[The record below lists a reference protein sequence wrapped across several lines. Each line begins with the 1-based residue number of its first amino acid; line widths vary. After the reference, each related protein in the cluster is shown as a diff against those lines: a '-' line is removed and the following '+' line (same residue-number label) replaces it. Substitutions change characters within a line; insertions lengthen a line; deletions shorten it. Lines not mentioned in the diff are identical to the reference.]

1 QFHDE
6 KYLNTIKQTDSSTTP
21 PTLVE
26 STTGPTGGG
35 LLCSLQTL
43 VTAVTNGSYIISDR
57 IYNIATLDQTPHTE
71 MLAILRPIQEH
82 RCITVRIQSQL
93 QPNSTELV
101 EGVLEIFCGL
111 KLVVQFSF
119 WINRETG
126 CTELFF
132 GNVRV
137 DLERCGTIEP
147 ARPESFYRLQIE
159 SSAKIIFQLGFAQSP
174 ALQESVPLPNHE
186 LKEFSPASIE
196 DMFKCDCT
204 LLREAFK
211 TLKMCVVGSVNNIT
225 KLVIH
230 ISVIVSIAAATTCLL
245 ILIVWVTLLEN
256 IKAPDQESKSTIM
269 AINLIL
275 QFLYFELRQ
284 SNRVRKWFHRK
295 LSLEL
300 DELISKTTTGKLFD
314 KLTIRDLDLGSQFPE
329 IKNFRLH
336 AVDLHPDEGHI
347 ESLDVLLD
355 LHYEGNFRL
364 TIDADMV
371 LGKKGSLALR
381 VKQVSGL
388 ARLQFTRKPYTHWSL
403 SFINDPKV
411 ELDVQSHFQGRQM
424 QSNITSLISNQ
435 IRKAIRRKHTLP
447 NYKLRYK
454 PFFHRVEEDYEL
466 NEIVPN
472 GTLEV
477 TIAEISRLNAPVRTL
492 THVYC
497 TLTLAHMPWVV
508 ARHQDDANVMIVAL
522 DIEIHKAKNQ
532 QIGIVFKQTDQS
544 VLIDAVIPNTP
555 ASKAELRRGDVLLSI
570 QGKRVTNI
578 NQVPKVIKALNRPMF
593 VLRIERLV
601 AGQIKNDAL
610 LDDFEADFE
619 EIDPNLNITFVKNA
633 DTVQIGG
640 GAAVGTAGVAVLRER
655 KLVRRNSKDNSGGES
670 SHSNTPGTTP
680 VKKASLI
687 TSSAAMAEATPR
699 GSFSEPSA
707 ASKAKGN
714 VECYPQHS
722 SVDAEFNSFI
732 RLDDPCTF
740 QLMEKYSYL
749 NLSVFGKSNEENRLL
764 GYLNIPINSILLE
777 CNESHLGHHLKKYPL
792 LPPEAIDVSNH
803 PLSMQ
808 SGFDQNYCYGDVLL
822 SFVWNGNAL
831 SFASPTPS
839 KVISAENKKQRLI
852 TISRGSADKLDDD
865 RTDGPLES
873 KSPLSTFTQI
883 PPQTQ
888 QQQQQHDFIRTH
900 FHRTTQCDYC
910 GKKIWLKDA
919 VQCRDCAMCCHKKCI
934 NKCQSSTVCTAN
946 EAGVAVAD
954 ARSSSSAASL
964 AATVSPV
971 SAAVAATAAAAGSL
985 QPEFKVTEP
994 ESPTIE
1000 VEDFV
1005 DIAEEQQQIIP
1016 KSKLETHRQSFS
1028 DLLVQGLKRVNSANN
1043 LSIPSMAGLNPSSKS
1058 LPPTPQ
1064 HTPRKQSLANV
1075 NANPFLLVTQ
1085 RLEALP
1091 EDVNELNMEQI
1102 VDLTAPLIE
1111 YGPSDTL
1118 MGLAKSTSKTMYGD
1132 CESDVRTE
1140 KINKLVSTGG
1150 SGGGGGGGGDSG
1162 RGLSKLHI
1170 ALDYE
1175 TINQSV
1181 LNATKD
1187 SNSSSGSSVVG
1198 ANPNTKVEL
1207 ADGKGGKSVAQPQHQ
1222 QQQQHDSTRSAFLA
1236 GQSEERVQALSIIML
1251 HLCSGLQYVQG
1262 NLGQ

>member
-1 QFHDE
+1 MDFV
-6 KYLNTIKQTDSSTTP
+6 N
-21 PTLVE
+21 
-26 STTGPTGGG
+26 
-35 LLCSLQTL
+35 LLLFCLMSC
-43 VTAVTNGSYIISDR
+43 VIGAVVMLLIQYYAFVR
-57 IYNIATLDQTPHTE
+57 YFRLPELDQE
-71 MLAILRPIQEH
+71 QENQ
-82 RCITVRIQSQL
+82 RKSAFSERY
-93 QPNSTELV
+93 
-101 EGVLEIFCGL
+101 VLP
-111 KLVVQFSF
+111 
-119 WINRETG
+119 
-126 CTELFF
+126 
-132 GNVRV
+132 
-137 DLERCGTIEP
+137 D
-147 ARPESFYRLQIE
+147 
-159 SSAKIIFQLGFAQSP
+159 
-174 ALQESVPLPNHE
+174 
-186 LKEFSPASIE
+186 
-196 DMFKCDCT
+196 
-204 LLREAFK
+204 
-211 TLKMCVVGSVNNIT
+211 
-225 KLVIH
+225 
-230 ISVIVSIAAATTCLL
+230 
-245 ILIVWVTLLEN
+245 TLLEN

-466 NEIVPN
+466 NEIIPN

-477 TIAEISRLNAPVRTL
+477 TIAEISRLNAPIRTL

-508 ARHQDDANVMIVAL
+508 ARQQEDQTAMIVSL

-532 QIGIVFKQTDQS
+532 QIGIVFKQSEQT

-578 NQVPKVIKALNRPMF
+578 SQVPKVIKTLNRPMF

-601 AGQIKNDAL
+601 PGQIKNDGL
-610 LDDFEADFE
+610 MEDYEEAFE
-619 EIDPNLNITFVKNA
+619 EIDPNLNITFVKNMEA
-633 DTVQIGG
+633 VQIGSSSTS
-640 GAAVGTAGVAVLRER
+640 GTVLRER

-680 VKKASLI
+680 VKKAMTIAGRDSI
-687 TSSAAMAEATPR
+687 IPGMESTPR
-699 GSFSEPSA
+699 GSFSDPA
-707 ASKAKGN
+707 TGGGGKQKAI
-714 VECYPQHS
+714 VDCYPQHS

-749 NLSVFGKSNEENRLL
+749 NLSVFGKNNEENRLL
-764 GYLNIPINSILLE
+764 GYLNIPINSILVE

-803 PLSMQ
+803 ALSMQ

-822 SFVWNGNAL
+822 SFVWNGSAL
-831 SFASPTPS
+831 ACSSATPI
-839 KVISAENKKQRLI
+839 KVISGENKKQRLI

-865 RTDGPLES
+865 RTDGLLEVKAPS
-873 KSPLSTFTQI
+873 ATCTQL
-883 PPQTQ
+883 PAQVQP
-888 QQQQQHDFIRTH
+888 QQQHDFIRTH

-946 EAGVAVAD
+946 ETAITATVE
-954 ARSSSSAASL
+954 RSSSSSTTTTTASGGM
-964 AATVSPV
+964 VPPPV
-971 SAAVAATAAAAGSL
+971 SSPGSL

-1005 DIAEEQQQIIP
+1005 DIAEEQQQIVS

-1043 LSIPSMAGLNPSSKS
+1043 LSIPTMGGMNPSSKS

-1075 NANPFLLVTQ
+1075 STNPFLLVTQ
-1085 RLEALP
+1085 RLESLP

-1102 VDLTAPLIE
+1102 VELTAPLIE

-1118 MGLAKSTSKTMYGD
+1118 MALAKSSSKTMYGD
-1132 CESDVRTE
+1132 CEPDVRTE
-1140 KINKLVSTGG
+1140 KINKL
-1150 SGGGGGGGGDSG
+1150 
-1162 RGLSKLHI
+1162 LSKLHI

-1181 LNATKD
+1181 LSATKE
-1187 SNSSSGSSVVG
+1187 SNSSSGSSGAG
-1198 ANPNTKVEL
+1198 ANANCKEITDTK
-1207 ADGKGGKSVAQPQHQ
+1207 GKCAA
-1222 QQQQHDSTRSAFLA
+1222 QQQHDSTRSAFLA

-1251 HLCSGLQYVQG
+1251 HLCSGLQCVQG

>member
-1 QFHDE
+1 MDFV
-6 KYLNTIKQTDSSTTP
+6 S
-21 PTLVE
+21 
-26 STTGPTGGG
+26 
-35 LLCSLQTL
+35 LLLFCLMSC
-43 VTAVTNGSYIISDR
+43 VIGAVLMLLIQYYAFVR
-57 IYNIATLDQTPHTE
+57 YFRLPELDQE
-71 MLAILRPIQEH
+71 QEDQ
-82 RCITVRIQSQL
+82 RKSAFSERY
-93 QPNSTELV
+93 
-101 EGVLEIFCGL
+101 VLP
-111 KLVVQFSF
+111 
-119 WINRETG
+119 
-126 CTELFF
+126 
-132 GNVRV
+132 
-137 DLERCGTIEP
+137 D
-147 ARPESFYRLQIE
+147 
-159 SSAKIIFQLGFAQSP
+159 
-174 ALQESVPLPNHE
+174 
-186 LKEFSPASIE
+186 
-196 DMFKCDCT
+196 
-204 LLREAFK
+204 
-211 TLKMCVVGSVNNIT
+211 
-225 KLVIH
+225 
-230 ISVIVSIAAATTCLL
+230 
-245 ILIVWVTLLEN
+245 TLLEN

-477 TIAEISRLNAPVRTL
+477 TVAEISRLNAPIRTL

-508 ARHQDDANVMIVAL
+508 ARQQDDQCVMVVSL

-532 QIGIVFKQTDQS
+532 QIGIVFKQSDQT

-555 ASKAELRRGDVLLSI
+555 ASKAELRRGDILLSI

-578 NQVPKVIKALNRPMF
+578 SQVPKVIKALNRPMF
-593 VLRIERLV
+593 VLRIERFV
-601 AGQIKNDAL
+601 PGQIKNDAM
-610 LDDFEADFE
+610 LDDTDGDFE
-619 EIDPNLNITFVKNA
+619 EIDPNLNITFIKNV
-633 DTVQIGG
+633 DTVQIGTG
-640 GAAVGTAGVAVLRER
+640 GGGSTLRER
-655 KLVRRNSKDNSGGES
+655 RLTRRNSKDNSGGES

-680 VKKASLI
+680 VKKPTLVGRD
-687 TSSAAMAEATPR
+687 ATGFLEQPAR
-699 GSFSEPSA
+699 GSFSDPLA
-707 ASKAKGN
+707 TTTTTTTMTTGRKAN
-714 VECYPQHS
+714 VDCFPQHS
-722 SVDAEFNSFI
+722 SIDAEFNSFI
-732 RLDDPCTF
+732 RLDDPCMF

-749 NLSVFGKSNEENRLL
+749 NLSVFGKNSEENRLL
-764 GYLNIPINSILLE
+764 GYLSIPINSILLE

-822 SFVWNGNAL
+822 SFVWTG
-831 SFASPTPS
+831 
-839 KVISAENKKQRLI
+839 SAINTVSSLPGKGLGTESKKQRLI

-865 RTDGPLES
+865 RPDGLLDAKLPTVS
-873 KSPLSTFTQI
+873 YPPSPLPTQAATSG
-883 PPQTQ
+883 P
-888 QQQQQHDFIRTH
+888 QQQHDFIRTH

-934 NKCQSSTVCTAN
+934 NKCQSSTVCSAN
-946 EAGVAVAD
+946 EG
-954 ARSSSSAASL
+954 AASER
-964 AATVSPV
+964 ASFSTTTTTSGGSTGSV
-971 SAAVAATAAAAGSL
+971 AAAAAATTSASTL
-985 QPEFKVTEP
+985 QPEFKLTEP

-1000 VEDFV
+1000 
-1005 DIAEEQQQIIP
+1005 
-1016 KSKLETHRQSFS
+1016 LEAHRQSFS

-1043 LSIPSMAGLNPSSKS
+1043 LSIPTMAGLNPGSKS

-1075 NANPFLLVTQ
+1075 NANPFVVVTQ
-1085 RLEALP
+1085 RLESLP
-1091 EDVNELNMEQI
+1091 EDVNELSMEQI

-1118 MGLAKSTSKTMYGD
+1118 MALAKSSSKTMYTD
-1132 CESDVRTE
+1132 CEPEVRTE
-1140 KINKLVSTGG
+1140 KINKL
-1150 SGGGGGGGGDSG
+1150 
-1162 RGLSKLHI
+1162 LSKLHI

-1175 TINQSV
+1175 TINQSS
-1181 LNATKD
+1181 LK
-1187 SNSSSGSSVVG
+1187 
-1198 ANPNTKVEL
+1198 L
-1207 ADGKGGKSVAQPQHQ
+1207 ADGKGKSAAQQ
-1222 QQQQHDSTRSAFLA
+1222 QQQQHDSTRTAFLA

>member
-1 QFHDE
+1 MIITM
-6 KYLNTIKQTDSSTTP
+6 LNSRFLVLVLLTVVLFQGSFGIIPQNGLPLNKVTPTNEPEDDSEEESFDPTEASPTP
-21 PTLVE
+21 CHVR
-26 STTGPTGGG
+26 
-35 LLCSLQTL
+35 TL
-43 VTAVTNGSYIISDR
+43 VTPDSNASIVIPDRVYDII
-57 IYNIATLDQTPHTE
+57 TLDQSATPIE
-71 MLAILRPIQEH
+71 LPAILVPIKDY
-82 RCITVRIQSQL
+82 RCITVRLQSQL
-93 QPNSTELV
+93 QPNSTDMAEGLLEL
-101 EGVLEIFCGL
+101 FCGL
-111 KLVVQFSF
+111 RLLIRFTF
-119 WINRETG
+119 WVNRQTG
-126 CTELFF
+126 CTDLFLE
-132 GNVRV
+132 NIRV
-137 DLERCGTIEP
+137 DLERCGTIDP
-147 ARPESFYRLQIE
+147 ANPETFYYLLVQRTSKIVFRLGYE
-159 SSAKIIFQLGFAQSP
+159 SSP
-174 ALQESVPLPNHE
+174 ALEESKSLPNHDV
-186 LKEFSPASIE
+186 KSAGPPPIEF
-196 DMFKCDCT
+196 MWKCNCT
-204 LLREAFK
+204 APRDAFK
-211 TLKMCVVGSVNNIT
+211 GLKMC
-225 KLVIH
+225 
-230 ISVIVSIAAATTCLL
+230 
-245 ILIVWVTLLEN
+245 TLLEN

-472 GTLEV
+472 GSLEV
-477 TIAEISRLNAPVRTL
+477 TIAEISRLNAPIRTL

-508 ARHQDDANVMIVAL
+508 ARQQEDQSVMIVSL

-532 QIGIVFKQTDQS
+532 QIGIVFKQTDQT

-578 NQVPKVIKALNRPMF
+578 SQVPKVIKTLNRPMF

-601 AGQIKNDAL
+601 PGQIKNDGL
-610 LDDFEADFE
+610 IEDCEADFE
-619 EIDPNLNITFVKNA
+619 EIDPNLNITFVKNVEA
-633 DTVQIGG
+633 VQIGSSSG
-640 GAAVGTAGVAVLRER
+640 SVLRER

-680 VKKASLI
+680 VKKATI
-687 TSSAAMAEATPR
+687 TGRDSIIPGVEVTPR
-699 GSFSEPSA
+699 GSFSEPGSGCSA
-707 ASKAKGN
+707 GKPKTN
-714 VECYPQHS
+714 IDCYPQHS

-749 NLSVFGKSNEENRLL
+749 NLSVFGKNSDENRLL
-764 GYLNIPINSILLE
+764 GYLNIPINSILVE

-822 SFVWNGNAL
+822 SFVWNGSAMTC
-831 SFASPTPS
+831 SSVTPS
-839 KVISAENKKQRLI
+839 KAFVGDNKKQRLI

-865 RTDGPLES
+865 RTDGLLEV
-873 KSPLSTFTQI
+873 KSPMVGCTQL
-883 PPQTQ
+883 PTQ
-888 QQQQQHDFIRTH
+888 VQPQQQHDFIRTH

-946 EAGVAVAD
+946 EG
-954 ARSSSSAASL
+954 S
-964 AATVSPV
+964 
-971 SAAVAATAAAAGSL
+971 AVAATVERSASSSTTTTIVSGGTVPAPATSSSSL

-1005 DIAEEQQQIIP
+1005 DIAEEQQQIVS

-1043 LSIPSMAGLNPSSKS
+1043 LSIPTMGGLNPSSKS

-1075 NANPFLLVTQ
+1075 SANPFLLVTQ
-1085 RLEALP
+1085 RLESLP

-1102 VDLTAPLIE
+1102 VELTAPLIE

-1118 MGLAKSTSKTMYGD
+1118 MALAKSSSKTMYGD
-1132 CESDVRTE
+1132 CEPDVRTD
-1140 KINKLVSTGG
+1140 KINKLVSAD
-1150 SGGGGGGGGDSG
+1150 GDT
-1162 RGLSKLHI
+1162 

-1181 LNATKD
+1181 LNATRE
-1187 SNSSSGSSVVG
+1187 SNSGSGSSGAG
-1198 ANPNTKVEL
+1198 ANPNSKEIT
-1207 ADGKGGKSVAQPQHQ
+1207 DGKGKLSAQ
-1222 QQQQHDSTRSAFLA
+1222 QQQDSTRSAFLA

>member
-1 QFHDE
+1 MDFV
-6 KYLNTIKQTDSSTTP
+6 N
-21 PTLVE
+21 
-26 STTGPTGGG
+26 
-35 LLCSLQTL
+35 LLLFCLMSC
-43 VTAVTNGSYIISDR
+43 VIGAVVMLLIQYYAFVR
-57 IYNIATLDQTPHTE
+57 YFRLPELDQ
-71 MLAILRPIQEH
+71 QEEDQ
-82 RCITVRIQSQL
+82 RKSAFSERY
-93 QPNSTELV
+93 
-101 EGVLEIFCGL
+101 VLP
-111 KLVVQFSF
+111 
-119 WINRETG
+119 
-126 CTELFF
+126 
-132 GNVRV
+132 
-137 DLERCGTIEP
+137 D
-147 ARPESFYRLQIE
+147 
-159 SSAKIIFQLGFAQSP
+159 
-174 ALQESVPLPNHE
+174 
-186 LKEFSPASIE
+186 
-196 DMFKCDCT
+196 
-204 LLREAFK
+204 
-211 TLKMCVVGSVNNIT
+211 
-225 KLVIH
+225 
-230 ISVIVSIAAATTCLL
+230 
-245 ILIVWVTLLEN
+245 TLLEN

-454 PFFHRVEEDYEL
+454 PFFHRVEEDYDM
-466 NEIVPN
+466 NEIIPN

-477 TIAEISRLNAPVRTL
+477 TIAEISRLNAPIRTL
-492 THVYC
+492 SHVYC

-508 ARHQDDANVMIVAL
+508 ARQQEDQNVMIVSL
-522 DIEIHKAKNQ
+522 DVEIHKAKNQ
-532 QIGIVFKQTDQS
+532 QFGIVFKQMEQT

-555 ASKAELRRGDVLLSI
+555 ASKADLRRGDVLLSI

-578 NQVPKVIKALNRPMF
+578 SQVPKVIKALNRPMF

-601 AGQIKNDAL
+601 PGQIKNDAL
-610 LDDFEADFE
+610 LDDIEADFE
-619 EIDPNLNITFVKNA
+619 EIDPNLNITFVKNVEA
-633 DTVQIGG
+633 VQIGG
-640 GAAVGTAGVAVLRER
+640 TVSSGSSTGLRER

-680 VKKASLI
+680 VKKASIAPVSPL
-687 TSSAAMAEATPR
+687 EPTPR
-699 GSFSEPSA
+699 SSFSDPSGSGA
-707 ASKAKGN
+707 GKTKAN
-714 VECYPQHS
+714 VDGYPQHS
-722 SVDAEFNSFI
+722 SIDAEFNSFI

-740 QLMEKYSYL
+740 QLMENYSYL
-749 NLSVFGKSNEENRLL
+749 NLSVFGKNSDENRLL

-822 SFVWNGNAL
+822 SFVWNGSAISLGSSSGSKMTNADG
-831 SFASPTPS
+831 
-839 KVISAENKKQRLI
+839 KKQKLI
-852 TISRGSADKLDDD
+852 TISRGSADRLDDD
-865 RTDGPLES
+865 RMDGVLDG
-873 KSPLSTFTQI
+873 KSAGMGSATATVQVQQ
-883 PPQTQ
+883 PQP

-934 NKCQSSTVCTAN
+934 NKCQSSTICTAN
-946 EAGVAVAD
+946 E
-954 ARSSSSAASL
+954 
-964 AATVSPV
+964 
-971 SAAVAATAAAAGSL
+971 AATAAAADRPSSSSSATTPGGSSGAGVL
-985 QPEFKVTEP
+985 QPEFKLTEP

-1005 DIAEEQQQIIP
+1005 DIVEEQQMVP

-1043 LSIPSMAGLNPSSKS
+1043 LSIPTMAGLNPSSKS

-1085 RLEALP
+1085 RLESLP
-1091 EDVNELNMEQI
+1091 EDVGELNMEQL

-1118 MGLAKSTSKTMYGD
+1118 MALAKSTSKTMYGE
-1132 CESDVRTE
+1132 CEPDVRTE
-1140 KINKLVSTGG
+1140 KINKL
-1150 SGGGGGGGGDSG
+1150 
-1162 RGLSKLHI
+1162 LSKLHI

-1187 SNSSSGSSVVG
+1187 SSSSSGSSVGG
-1198 ANPNTKVEL
+1198 ANPNSKDI
-1207 ADGKGGKSVAQPQHQ
+1207 ADGKAKSAVE
-1222 QQQQHDSTRSAFLA
+1222 QQHDGTRSAFLA

>member
-1 QFHDE
+1 MDFV
-6 KYLNTIKQTDSSTTP
+6 S
-21 PTLVE
+21 
-26 STTGPTGGG
+26 
-35 LLCSLQTL
+35 LLLFCLMSC
-43 VTAVTNGSYIISDR
+43 VIGAVLMLLIQYYAFVR
-57 IYNIATLDQTPHTE
+57 YFRLPELDQE
-71 MLAILRPIQEH
+71 QEDE
-82 RCITVRIQSQL
+82 RKSAFSERY
-93 QPNSTELV
+93 
-101 EGVLEIFCGL
+101 VLP
-111 KLVVQFSF
+111 
-119 WINRETG
+119 
-126 CTELFF
+126 
-132 GNVRV
+132 
-137 DLERCGTIEP
+137 D
-147 ARPESFYRLQIE
+147 
-159 SSAKIIFQLGFAQSP
+159 
-174 ALQESVPLPNHE
+174 
-186 LKEFSPASIE
+186 
-196 DMFKCDCT
+196 
-204 LLREAFK
+204 
-211 TLKMCVVGSVNNIT
+211 
-225 KLVIH
+225 
-230 ISVIVSIAAATTCLL
+230 
-245 ILIVWVTLLEN
+245 TLLEN

-403 SFINDPKV
+403 SFISDPKV

-472 GTLEV
+472 GALEV
-477 TIAEISRLNAPVRTL
+477 TVAEISRLNAPVRTL

-508 ARHQDDANVMIVAL
+508 ARQQEDQCVMVVSL

-532 QIGIVFKQTDQS
+532 QIGIVFKQSDQT

-555 ASKAELRRGDVLLSI
+555 ASKAELRRGDILLSI

-578 NQVPKVIKALNRPMF
+578 SQVPKVIKALNRPMF

-601 AGQIKNDAL
+601 PGQIKNDAML
-610 LDDFEADFE
+610 EDTDGDFE
-619 EIDPNLNITFVKNA
+619 EIDPNLNITFVKNV

-640 GAAVGTAGVAVLRER
+640 GSSGGSTLRER
-655 KLVRRNSKDNSGGES
+655 RLTRRNSKDNSGGES

-680 VKKASLI
+680 VKKPTLVGRD
-687 TSSAAMAEATPR
+687 ATGFLEQTAR
-699 GSFSEPSA
+699 GSFSDPQA
-707 ASKAKGN
+707 ATTPGGSRKGN
-714 VECYPQHS
+714 IDCFPQHS
-722 SVDAEFNSFI
+722 SIDAEFNSFI
-732 RLDDPCTF
+732 RLDDPCMF

-749 NLSVFGKSNEENRLL
+749 NLSVFGKNSEENRLL

-822 SFVWNGNAL
+822 SFVWTGSAINTVSAQ
-831 SFASPTPS
+831 PS
-839 KVISAENKKQRLI
+839 KGLGGESKKMRLI

-865 RTDGPLES
+865 RTDGLS
-873 KSPLSTFTQI
+873 DVKSPVVSHPPSPLPTQA
-883 PPQTQ
+883 TGS
-888 QQQQQHDFIRTH
+888 QQQQHDFIRTH

-934 NKCQSSTVCTAN
+934 NKCQSSTVCSAN
-946 EAGVAVAD
+946 EGAATERASFSTASTTTAVTSASTGSVAV
-954 ARSSSSAASL
+954 SL
-964 AATVSPV
+964 AA
-971 SAAVAATAAAAGSL
+971 AAAATPTASTL
-985 QPEFKVTEP
+985 QPEFKLTEP

-1005 DIAEEQQQIIP
+1005 DIAEEHQQQQQQQQQQQLQQQQQQQPQQQTIP
-1016 KSKLETHRQSFS
+1016 KSKLEAHRQSFS

-1043 LSIPSMAGLNPSSKS
+1043 LSIPTMAGLNPGSKS

-1075 NANPFLLVTQ
+1075 SANPFVVVTQ
-1085 RLEALP
+1085 RLESLP
-1091 EDVNELNMEQI
+1091 EDVNELCMEQI

-1118 MGLAKSTSKTMYGD
+1118 MALAKSSSKTMYTD
-1132 CESDVRTE
+1132 CDPDVRTE
-1140 KINKLVSTGG
+1140 KINKLVSA
-1150 SGGGGGGGGDSG
+1150 GGGPPG
-1162 RGLSKLHI
+1162 
-1170 ALDYE
+1170 
-1175 TINQSV
+1175 SV
-1181 LNATKD
+1181 LVRRT
-1187 SNSSSGSSVVG
+1187 
-1198 ANPNTKVEL
+1198 
-1207 ADGKGGKSVAQPQHQ
+1207 QPFSCTLFAAFQTAHSTGLRNHQ
-1222 QQQQHDSTRSAFLA
+1222 PVFAECD
-1236 GQSEERVQALSIIML
+1236 
-1251 HLCSGLQYVQG
+1251 QG
-1262 NLGQ
+1262 WR

>member
-1 QFHDE
+1 MDFV
-6 KYLNTIKQTDSSTTP
+6 N
-21 PTLVE
+21 
-26 STTGPTGGG
+26 
-35 LLCSLQTL
+35 LLLFCLMSC
-43 VTAVTNGSYIISDR
+43 VIGAVLMLLIQYYAFVR
-57 IYNIATLDQTPHTE
+57 YFRLPELDQE
-71 MLAILRPIQEH
+71 QEEQ
-82 RCITVRIQSQL
+82 RK
-93 QPNSTELV
+93 STFSERY
-101 EGVLEIFCGL
+101 VLP
-111 KLVVQFSF
+111 
-119 WINRETG
+119 
-126 CTELFF
+126 
-132 GNVRV
+132 
-137 DLERCGTIEP
+137 D
-147 ARPESFYRLQIE
+147 
-159 SSAKIIFQLGFAQSP
+159 
-174 ALQESVPLPNHE
+174 
-186 LKEFSPASIE
+186 
-196 DMFKCDCT
+196 
-204 LLREAFK
+204 
-211 TLKMCVVGSVNNIT
+211 
-225 KLVIH
+225 
-230 ISVIVSIAAATTCLL
+230 
-245 ILIVWVTLLEN
+245 TLLEN

-314 KLTIRDLDLGSQFPE
+314 KLKIRDLDLGSQFPE

-472 GTLEV
+472 GSLEV
-477 TIAEISRLNAPVRTL
+477 TIAEISRLNAPIRTL

-508 ARHQDDANVMIVAL
+508 ARQQPDDPGTMIVSL

-532 QIGIVFKQTDQS
+532 QIGIVFKQTDQT
-544 VLIDAVIPNTP
+544 VLIEAVLPNTP

-578 NQVPKVIKALNRPMF
+578 NHVAKIIKALNRPMF
-593 VLRIERLV
+593 ILRIERV
-601 AGQIKNDAL
+601 VTGQIKNDAL
-610 LDDFEADFE
+610 LEDLEADFE
-619 EIDPNLNITFVKNA
+619 EIDMNLNISFSKGIEA
-633 DTVQIGG
+633 VQIGSG
-640 GAAVGTAGVAVLRER
+640 SGCTLRER
-655 KLVRRNSKDNSGGES
+655 KVRRRNSKDNSGGES

-680 VKKASLI
+680 VKKPSLI
-687 TSSAAMAEATPR
+687 GVGGRDAVGGGTVEQSAR
-699 GSFSEPSA
+699 GSFSDQTLPGVV
-707 ASKAKGN
+707 ASGSSSTVKKGN
-714 VECYPQHS
+714 LADCYPQHS
-722 SVDAEFNSFI
+722 SIDAEFNTFI

-740 QLMEKYSYL
+740 QLMERFSYL
-749 NLSVFGKSNEENRLL
+749 NLSVFGKNSDENRLL

-803 PLSMQ
+803 ALSMQ

-822 SFVWNGNAL
+822 SFVWNGSAINP
-831 SFASPTPS
+831 FAGTPS
-839 KVISAENKKQRLI
+839 KASNPEAKKQRLI

-865 RTDGPLES
+865 RTDGAVEFKAPAAPSSQQLS
-873 KSPLSTFTQI
+873 SPLQSQA
-883 PPQTQ
+883 P
-888 QQQQQHDFIRTH
+888 QQQHDFIRTH

-934 NKCQSSTVCTAN
+934 NKCQSSTVCNAN
-946 EAGVAVAD
+946 EGATAATTTD
-954 ARSSSSAASL
+954 ARPVSSSSSTLLTAVSSATSIATSSAS
-964 AATVSPV
+964 S
-971 SAAVAATAAAAGSL
+971 GSQ
-985 QPEFKVTEP
+985 QPEFKLTEP

-1000 VEDFV
+1000 IEDFV
-1005 DIAEEQQQIIP
+1005 DVAEEQQMIP
-1016 KSKLETHRQSFS
+1016 KGKLEAHRQSFS

-1043 LSIPSMAGLNPSSKS
+1043 LSIPTMGGLNPSSKS

-1085 RLEALP
+1085 RLESLP

-1102 VDLTAPLIE
+1102 VELTAPLLE
-1111 YGPSDTL
+1111 YGPSDAL
-1118 MGLAKSTSKTMYGD
+1118 MALAKSSSKTMYAD
-1132 CESDVRTE
+1132 CEPDVRTA
-1140 KINKLVSTGG
+1140 KINKL
-1150 SGGGGGGGGDSG
+1150 
-1162 RGLSKLHI
+1162 LSKLHT

-1175 TINQSV
+1175 TINQSALV
-1181 LNATKD
+1181 VTKESNGAT
-1187 SNSSSGSSVVG
+1187 SAPVG
-1198 ANPNTKVEL
+1198 ASSNGVGGSGANTNGKEPT
-1207 ADGKGGKSVAQPQHQ
+1207 DGKPKQSVPQQQQQ
-1222 QQQQHDSTRSAFLA
+1222 QQQQHESTRAAFLA
-1236 GQSEERVQALSIIML
+1236 GQSDERVQALSIIML
-1251 HLCSGLQYVQG
+1251 HLCSGLQCVQG
-1262 NLGQ
+1262 NVGQ

>member
-1 QFHDE
+1 MDL
-6 KYLNTIKQTDSSTTP
+6 LN
-21 PTLVE
+21 
-26 STTGPTGGG
+26 
-35 LLCSLQTL
+35 LLLFCLMSC
-43 VTAVTNGSYIISDR
+43 VIGAVLMLLIQYYAFVR
-57 IYNIATLDQTPHTE
+57 YFRLPELDQE
-71 MLAILRPIQEH
+71 QENQRKSAFSERYILP
-82 RCITVRIQSQL
+82 
-93 QPNSTELV
+93 
-101 EGVLEIFCGL
+101 
-111 KLVVQFSF
+111 
-119 WINRETG
+119 
-126 CTELFF
+126 
-132 GNVRV
+132 
-137 DLERCGTIEP
+137 D
-147 ARPESFYRLQIE
+147 
-159 SSAKIIFQLGFAQSP
+159 
-174 ALQESVPLPNHE
+174 
-186 LKEFSPASIE
+186 
-196 DMFKCDCT
+196 T
-204 LLREAFK
+204 L
-211 TLKMCVVGSVNNIT
+211 M
-225 KLVIH
+225 
-230 ISVIVSIAAATTCLL
+230 
-245 ILIVWVTLLEN
+245 EN

-314 KLTIRDLDLGSQFPE
+314 KLKIRDLDLGSQFPE

-381 VKQVSGL
+381 VKQVSGM

-472 GTLEV
+472 GSLEV
-477 TIAEISRLNAPVRTL
+477 SIAEISRLNAPVRTL

-508 ARHQDDANVMIVAL
+508 ARQQQQEQDLAQMIVSL
-522 DIEIHKAKNQ
+522 DIEIYKAKNQ
-532 QIGIVFKQTDQS
+532 QIGIMFKQNDQT
-544 VLIDAVIPNTP
+544 VLIEAVIPNTP

-578 NQVPKVIKALNRPMF
+578 NHVAKIIKALNRPMF
-593 VLRIERLV
+593 ILRIERIV

-610 LDDFEADFE
+610 LDDNDGDFE
-619 EIDPNLNITFVKNA
+619 EIDMNLNISFSKHIEA
-633 DTVQIGG
+633 VQIGS
-640 GAAVGTAGVAVLRER
+640 AGCTLRER

-680 VKKASLI
+680 VKKPSI
-687 TSSAAMAEATPR
+687 TTVGAGVDQLLPR
-699 GSFSEPSA
+699 GSFSDQTLAGSA
-707 ASKAKGN
+707 GGGGTGSGSKKSH
-714 VECYPQHS
+714 VDFYPQHS
-722 SVDAEFNSFI
+722 SIDAEFNSFI

-740 QLMEKYSYL
+740 QLLERYSYL
-749 NLSVFGKSNEENRLL
+749 NLSVYGKSSDENRLL

-803 PLSMQ
+803 ALSMQ

-822 SFVWNGNAL
+822 SFVWNGSAINSAT
-831 SFASPTPS
+831 ATPS
-839 KVISAENKKQRLI
+839 KALTSDEKKHKLI
-852 TISRGSADKLDDD
+852 TISRGSADKLDED
-865 RTDGPLES
+865 RTDSVPDG
-873 KSPLSTFTQI
+873 KVAAAVVQQI
-883 PPQTQ
+883 PLQLAASPH
-888 QQQQQHDFIRTH
+888 QQQQHDFIRTH
-900 FHRTTQCDYC
+900 FHRSTQCGYC

-946 EAGVAVAD
+946 EFNPQMTTGTEST
-954 ARSSSSAASL
+954 RPSSSSSSSSVL
-964 AATVSPV
+964 PTG
-971 SAAVAATAAAAGSL
+971 ATATTPSSSGSL
-985 QPEFKVTEP
+985 QPEFKLTEAD
-994 ESPTIE
+994 SPTIE
-1000 VEDFV
+1000 IEDFV
-1005 DIAEEQQQIIP
+1005 DVAEEQQQQMIP
-1016 KSKLETHRQSFS
+1016 KSKLEAHRQSFS

-1064 HTPRKQSLANV
+1064 HTPRKQSLATV
-1075 NANPFLLVTQ
+1075 NANPFVLVTQ
-1085 RLEALP
+1085 RLESLP
-1091 EDVNELNMEQI
+1091 EDVNELSAEQI
-1102 VDLTAPLIE
+1102 VELTAPLLE
-1111 YGPSDTL
+1111 YGPSDAL
-1118 MGLAKSTSKTMYGD
+1118 MALAKSSSKSMYAD
-1132 CESDVRTE
+1132 CEPEVRTA
-1140 KINKLVSTGG
+1140 KINKL
-1150 SGGGGGGGGDSG
+1150 
-1162 RGLSKLHI
+1162 LSKLHT

-1175 TINQSV
+1175 TINQAASV
-1181 LNATKD
+1181 SAPKE
-1187 SNSSSGSSVVG
+1187 SNGGPGNVTVGTAAGSASG
-1198 ANPNTKVEL
+1198 KEL
-1207 ADGKGGKSVAQPQHQ
+1207 ADGRAKAAP
-1222 QQQQHDSTRSAFLA
+1222 QQQHDGTRVAFLA
-1236 GQSEERVQALSIIML
+1236 GQSDERVQALSIIML
-1251 HLCSGLQYVQG
+1251 HLCSGLQCVQG
-1262 NLGQ
+1262 NVGQ

>member
-1 QFHDE
+1 MDFV
-6 KYLNTIKQTDSSTTP
+6 N
-21 PTLVE
+21 
-26 STTGPTGGG
+26 
-35 LLCSLQTL
+35 LLLFCLMSC
-43 VTAVTNGSYIISDR
+43 VIGAVLMLLIQYYAFVR
-57 IYNIATLDQTPHTE
+57 YFRLPELDQQ
-71 MLAILRPIQEH
+71 QEEQ
-82 RCITVRIQSQL
+82 RK
-93 QPNSTELV
+93 STFSERY
-101 EGVLEIFCGL
+101 VLP
-111 KLVVQFSF
+111 
-119 WINRETG
+119 
-126 CTELFF
+126 
-132 GNVRV
+132 
-137 DLERCGTIEP
+137 D
-147 ARPESFYRLQIE
+147 
-159 SSAKIIFQLGFAQSP
+159 
-174 ALQESVPLPNHE
+174 
-186 LKEFSPASIE
+186 
-196 DMFKCDCT
+196 
-204 LLREAFK
+204 
-211 TLKMCVVGSVNNIT
+211 
-225 KLVIH
+225 
-230 ISVIVSIAAATTCLL
+230 
-245 ILIVWVTLLEN
+245 TLLEN

-314 KLTIRDLDLGSQFPE
+314 KLKIRDLDLGSQFPE

-472 GTLEV
+472 GSLEV
-477 TIAEISRLNAPVRTL
+477 TIAEISRLNAPIRTL

-508 ARHQDDANVMIVAL
+508 ARQQPDDPGTMIVSL

-532 QIGIVFKQTDQS
+532 QIGIVFKQTDQT
-544 VLIDAVIPNTP
+544 VLIEAVLPNTP

-578 NQVPKVIKALNRPMF
+578 NHVAKIIKALNRPMF
-593 VLRIERLV
+593 ILRIERVV

-610 LDDFEADFE
+610 LEDLEADFE
-619 EIDPNLNITFVKNA
+619 EIDMNLNISFSKSIEA
-633 DTVQIGG
+633 VQIGSG
-640 GAAVGTAGVAVLRER
+640 SGCTLRER
-655 KLVRRNSKDNSGGES
+655 KVRRRNSKDNSGGES

-680 VKKASLI
+680 VKKPSLI
-687 TSSAAMAEATPR
+687 GGGGREMTGGGTVEQSAR
-699 GSFSEPSA
+699 GSFSDQTLPGV
-707 ASKAKGN
+707 ASGSTLKKGN
-714 VECYPQHS
+714 LADCYPQHS
-722 SVDAEFNSFI
+722 SIDAEFNTFI

-740 QLMEKYSYL
+740 QLMERFSYL
-749 NLSVFGKSNEENRLL
+749 NLSVFGKNSDENRLL

-803 PLSMQ
+803 ALSMQ

-822 SFVWNGNAL
+822 SFVWNGSAINP
-831 SFASPTPS
+831 FWGTPS
-839 KVISAENKKQRLI
+839 KASNPEAKKQRLI

-865 RTDGPLES
+865 RTDGAMEFKGPAAPSSQQLS
-873 KSPLSTFTQI
+873 SPLQSQA
-883 PPQTQ
+883 PQ
-888 QQQQQHDFIRTH
+888 QQQQQQPHDFIRTH

-934 NKCQSSTVCTAN
+934 NKCQSSTVCNAN
-946 EAGVAVAD
+946 EGASAATTATD
-954 ARSSSSAASL
+954 TRPASTSSSTVLTAVSSATSIATSSAS
-964 AATVSPV
+964 S
-971 SAAVAATAAAAGSL
+971 GSQ
-985 QPEFKVTEP
+985 QPEFKLTEP

-1000 VEDFV
+1000 IEDFV
-1005 DIAEEQQQIIP
+1005 DVAEEQQMIP
-1016 KSKLETHRQSFS
+1016 KGKLETHRQSFS

-1043 LSIPSMAGLNPSSKS
+1043 LSIPTMAGLNPSSKS

-1085 RLEALP
+1085 RLESLP

-1102 VDLTAPLIE
+1102 VELTAPLLE
-1111 YGPSDTL
+1111 YGPSDAL
-1118 MGLAKSTSKTMYGD
+1118 MALAKSSSKTMYAD
-1132 CESDVRTE
+1132 CEPDVRTA
-1140 KINKLVSTGG
+1140 KINKL
-1150 SGGGGGGGGDSG
+1150 
-1162 RGLSKLHI
+1162 LSKLHT

-1175 TINQSV
+1175 TINQSALV
-1181 LNATKD
+1181 VTKE
-1187 SNSSSGSSVVG
+1187 SSGATSVPVG
-1198 ANPNTKVEL
+1198 ASSNGVGGSCANTNGKEP
-1207 ADGKGGKSVAQPQHQ
+1207 ADGKPKQSAPQHHQ
-1222 QQQQHDSTRSAFLA
+1222 QQQQHQQQHESTRAAFLA
-1236 GQSEERVQALSIIML
+1236 GQSDERVQALSIIML
-1251 HLCSGLQYVQG
+1251 HLCSGLQCVQG
-1262 NLGQ
+1262 NVGQ

>member
-1 QFHDE
+1 
-6 KYLNTIKQTDSSTTP
+6 
-21 PTLVE
+21 
-26 STTGPTGGG
+26 
-35 LLCSLQTL
+35 
-43 VTAVTNGSYIISDR
+43 
-57 IYNIATLDQTPHTE
+57 
-71 MLAILRPIQEH
+71 
-82 RCITVRIQSQL
+82 
-93 QPNSTELV
+93 
-101 EGVLEIFCGL
+101 
-111 KLVVQFSF
+111 
-119 WINRETG
+119 
-126 CTELFF
+126 
-132 GNVRV
+132 
-137 DLERCGTIEP
+137 
-147 ARPESFYRLQIE
+147 
-159 SSAKIIFQLGFAQSP
+159 
-174 ALQESVPLPNHE
+174 
-186 LKEFSPASIE
+186 
-196 DMFKCDCT
+196 
-204 LLREAFK
+204 
-211 TLKMCVVGSVNNIT
+211 
-225 KLVIH
+225 
-230 ISVIVSIAAATTCLL
+230 
-245 ILIVWVTLLEN
+245 
-256 IKAPDQESKSTIM
+256 
-269 AINLIL
+269 
-275 QFLYFELRQ
+275 
-284 SNRVRKWFHRK
+284 
-295 LSLEL
+295 
-300 DELISKTTTGKLFD
+300 
-314 KLTIRDLDLGSQFPE
+314 
-329 IKNFRLH
+329 
-336 AVDLHPDEGHI
+336 
-347 ESLDVLLD
+347 
-355 LHYEGNFRL
+355 
-364 TIDADMV
+364 MV
-371 LGKKGSLALR
+371 
-381 VKQVSGL
+381 
-388 ARLQFTRKPYTHWSL
+388 
-403 SFINDPKV
+403 
-411 ELDVQSHFQGRQM
+411 
-424 QSNITSLISNQ
+424 
-435 IRKAIRRKHTLP
+435 
-447 NYKLRYK
+447 
-454 PFFHRVEEDYEL
+454 
-466 NEIVPN
+466 
-472 GTLEV
+472 
-477 TIAEISRLNAPVRTL
+477 
-492 THVYC
+492 
-497 TLTLAHMPWVV
+497 
-508 ARHQDDANVMIVAL
+508 VAL

-532 QIGIVFKQTDQS
+532 QIGIVFKQTDLS

-601 AGQIKNDAL
+601 PGQIKNDAL
-610 LDDFEADFE
+610 LDDFDGEFE

-640 GAAVGTAGVAVLRER
+640 GVAAGTGGTTVLRER

-680 VKKASLI
+680 VKKASFV
-687 TSSAAMAEATPR
+687 TSGSVVTMDPTPR
-699 GSFSEPSA
+699 GSFSEPTA
-707 ASKAKGN
+707 AAKAKGN

-722 SVDAEFNSFI
+722 SIDAEFNSFI

-749 NLSVFGKSNEENRLL
+749 NLSVFGKSSEENRLL

-831 SFASPTPS
+831 SYATPTPS
-839 KVISAENKKQRLI
+839 KVVSVENKKQRLI

-865 RTDGPLES
+865 RTDGLLDG
-873 KSPLSTFTQI
+873 KSQTTMFTQI
-883 PPQTQ
+883 PPQSQ
-888 QQQQQHDFIRTH
+888 QQLQQHDFIRTH

-946 EAGVAVAD
+946 EGGAATERQA
-954 ARSSSSAASL
+954 SSAGTQNSAI
-964 AATVSPV
+964 SPV
-971 SAAVAATAAAAGSL
+971 STTPTAAAAAAGAPGTL
-985 QPEFKVTEP
+985 QPEFKLTEP

-1118 MGLAKSTSKTMYGD
+1118 MALAKSTSKTMYGE

-1150 SGGGGGGGGDSG
+1150 HGGGGGGDSG
-1162 RGLSKLHI
+1162 VDRIGGGDKTPPTSHLSKLHI

-1181 LNATKD
+1181 LSATKD
-1187 SNSSSGSSVVG
+1187 SNSSSGSSVGG
-1198 ANPNTKVEL
+1198 ANANTKEL
-1207 ADGKGGKSVAQPQHQ
+1207 ADGKGGKSIAQPQQQQQ